1 MTKLIEN
8 MITNKNLT
16 HQEERQA
23 YGMYCGGIGMFFNFL
38 LFLGKLIAG
47 IISHSIAIT
56 ADAFNNLSD
65 AASSVITLIGFRLA
79 GQEADD
85 DHPFGHGRIEYISGL
100 FVAVLIL
107 FMGVELLKSSVSKI
121 LNPATL
127 TVSPLILG
135 ILIVSILVK
144 LYMYLFNRKIGRKIS
159 SSTILAT
166 ATDSVSDACS
176 TLVILAATVA
186 GQYTTIPVDGWC
198 GLIVGVLICRA
209 GVMAA
214 KDTISPLLG
223 QAPEESFV
231 KEVNDIVMGHEEI
244 IGIHDLIVHNYGPG
258 RVLISLH
265 AEVPADGDVLVL
277 HDVIDSI
284 EHELRDT
291 LKCHAVIHMDPV
303 CVGDEETERLK
314 NLVNGLLLE
323 ISDELSMHDF
333 RIVTGPTHTN
343 LIFDVVTPYGFK
355 LTDKELIATLTDMV
369 RKDNPNFFLV
379 VDIDKK
385 MV

>member
-159 SSTILAT
+159 SATILAA

-314 NLVNGLLLE
+314 NLVNGLLME

>member
-135 ILIVSILVK
+135 ILVVSILVK

-159 SSTILAT
+159 SSTILAA

-314 NLVNGLLLE
+314 NLVNGFLME

-355 LTDKELIATLTDMV
+355 LTDKELITTLTDMV

>member
-135 ILIVSILVK
+135 ILVVSILVK
-144 LYMYLFNRKIGRKIS
+144 LYMYLFNRKIAPKIS
-159 SSTILAT
+159 SSTILAA

-314 NLVNGLLLE
+314 NLVNGFLME

-355 LTDKELIATLTDMV
+355 LTDKELITTLTDMV